1 MRKSTIYMIFILFV
15 AMPLLG
21 MAKEQ
26 VRFRATSQ
34 SEVVVGEQFEIVYTV
49 NAKAR
54 AFVPPDFKGLDVL
67 AGPNTSSSSSIQFI
81 NGKMSQSYTLTYS
94 FVVMAQKEGELE
106 VGPATVTVDGKKY
119 NSNTLQIKVIKGA
132 AAGRMQQSTAAN
144 SRNSGSRSATT
155 AAGAKNISNKDVF
168 IQATVNNKNPY
179 LGQQLVVTYR
189 IYTRVP
195 VSNLSIKKV
204 SSFKGFWS
212 KDLLADNATLQQH
225 NETIN
230 GQQYVVATIRKLAL
244 IPQQTGKL
252 RLEPMALDCNVQLR
266 IKQKR
271 RSGYDPFDDF
281 FNDPFFNQNVRNIK
295 KTLVSNP
302 VSIHVKALPEKGKPA
317 CFDGAVGEFS
327 FKSAIDKADLSTN
340 DALTLSISLTGSG
353 NIELIDAPKVS
364 FPPDFETY
372 DPKITSHINK
382 TGTGVSGSKK
392 FEYLAI
398 PRNPGDFIIK
408 PVSFCFFSPRDG
420 RYHTFHSDTLH
431 IHVIKGKGGGGVV
444 YSGNAQEDIRFIGKD
459 IRHIKEGPYKFRQIN
474 HFFFG
479 SFWYVFFAALPMVVL
494 LLLLILLRILENR
507 QANVSM
513 LKNRKAKKVAK
524 QRLMKAQKLKK
535 QANDVGFYDEIAQAL
550 WGYISDKFNL
560 QSSDLSMDTVKEL
573 LIAQQV
579 NEETMNAFLDVL
591 NNIEFARFAPGDTK
605 GKMENIYSEAMN
617 AIMQAEKSLK

>member
-1 MRKSTIYMIFILFV
+1 MRKSIFYMIFILFV
-15 AMPLLG
+15 AMPLFG

-54 AFVPPDFKGLDVL
+54 AFVSPDFKGLDVL

-94 FVVMAQKEGELE
+94 FVVMAQKEGTLE

-119 NSNTLQIKVIKGA
+119 TSNTLRIKVIQGA
-132 AAGRMQQSTAAN
+132 AGQMQQTKAGTV
-144 SRNSGSRSATT
+144 RNSGSQSATT
-155 AAGAKNISNKDVF
+155 TAGAKNISNKDVF
-168 IQATVNNKNPY
+168 IQATVNNKSPY

-266 IKQKR
+266 VKQKR

-302 VSIHVKALPEKGKPA
+302 VTIRVKPLPEKGKPD
-317 CFDGAVGEFS
+317 CFDGAVGNFS
-327 FKSAIDKADLSTN
+327 FKSAIDKANLSTN
-340 DALTLSISLTGSG
+340 DALTLSIQLTGSG
-353 NIELIDAPKVS
+353 NIELIDAPKVT
-364 FPPDFETY
+364 FPSDFETY

-382 TGTGVSGSKK
+382 TTSGVSGVKK

-408 PVSFCFFSPRDG
+408 PVSFCFFNPRDEK
-420 RYHTFHSDTLH
+420 YHIFRSDTLH
-431 IHVIKGKGGGGVV
+431 IHVKKGKGGGGVV

-459 IRHIKEGPYKFRQIN
+459 IRHIKEGPYNFRQID

-479 SFWYVFFAALPMVVL
+479 SFWYVFFAALPLVIL
-494 LLLLILLRILENR
+494 LLLMILFRILENR

-513 LKNRKAKKVAK
+513 LKNRKANRVAK

-573 LIAQQV
+573 LAAQQV
-579 NEETMNAFLDVL
+579 NEETIKAFLDVL
-591 NNIEFARFAPGDTK
+591 NNIEFARFAPGDAK
-605 GKMENIYSEAMN
+605 GKMENIYSEAIK

>member
-1 MRKSTIYMIFILFV
+1 MSKSIFYMIVILLFGI
-15 AMPLLG
+15 PSYG
-21 MAKEQ
+21 MAENQ

-54 AFVPPDFKGLDVL
+54 GFTPPDFKKLEVL
-67 AGPNTSSSSSIQFI
+67 SGPNTSSSSSIQFI
-81 NGKMSQSYTLTYS
+81 NGRMSQSYTLTYS
-94 FVVMAQKEGELE
+94 FIVMAQQEGTLE
-106 VGPATVTVDGKKY
+106 IGPATVQVNGKKY
-119 NSNTLQIKVIKGA
+119 TSNSLHIKVIKGA
-132 AAGRMQQSTAAN
+132 AGQMQQAVA
-144 SRNSGSRSATT
+144 SGSRHSGSQNVISSAD
-155 AAGAKNISNKDVF
+155 GKNIDNKDVF
-168 IQATVNNKNPY
+168 IRASVNNKNPY

-212 KDLLADNATLQQH
+212 KDLLADNTTLQQH

-266 IKQKR
+266 VKQKR
-271 RSGYDPFDDF
+271 RLGYDPFDDF
-281 FNDPFFNQNVRNIK
+281 FNDPFFNQNVRNVK
-295 KTLVSNP
+295 KTLISNP
-302 VSIHVKALPEKGKPA
+302 VSILVKALPEKGKPA

-340 DALTLSISLTGSG
+340 DALTFSISITGSG

-364 FPPDFETY
+364 FPSDFETY
-372 DPKITSHINK
+372 DPRITSHINK
-382 TGTGVSGSKK
+382 TDYGVSGSKK

-408 PVSFCFFSPRDG
+408 PVSFCFFNPHDG
-420 RYHTFHSDTLH
+420 KYHTFHSDTLR

-479 SFWYVFFAALPMVVL
+479 SFWYIFFAALPMVIL
-494 LLLLILLRILENR
+494 LLLLIFFRILENR

-513 LKNRKAKKVAK
+513 LKNRKAKRIAK

-573 LIAQQV
+573 LIAQHV
-579 NEETMNAFLDVL
+579 NEETMNAFLGVL

-617 AIMQAEKSLK
+617 AIIQAEKSLK

>member
-1 MRKSTIYMIFILFV
+1 MRKSIFYMIVFLLV
-15 AMPLLG
+15 ATPFYA

-26 VRFRATSQ
+26 VNFRAKAQ

-54 AFVPPDFKGLDVL
+54 GFVPPDFKGLDVL

-81 NGKMSQSYTLTYS
+81 NGKMSQSYVLTYS
-94 FVVMAQKEGELE
+94 FVVMAQKEGDIE

-119 NSNTLQIKVIKGA
+119 ASNTLQIKVIKGA
-132 AAGRMQQSTAAN
+132 AGQMNQARAGSN
-144 SRNSGSRSATT
+144 RNSGSRPATT
-155 AAGAKNISNKDVF
+155 AAGTKNITNKDVF
-168 IQATVNNKNPY
+168 VQATVNNKNPY

-252 RLEPMALDCNVQLR
+252 SLEPMALDCNVQLR
-266 IKQKR
+266 VKQKR

-281 FNDPFFNQNVRNIK
+281 FNDPFFNQNVRNVK

-302 VSIHVKALPEKGKPA
+302 VIIRVKPLPEKGKPA
-317 CFDGAVGEFS
+317 CFDGAVGNFG
-327 FKSAIDKADLSTN
+327 FKSAIDKANLSTN
-340 DALTLSISLTGSG
+340 DALTLSLQITGSG

-364 FPPDFETY
+364 FPSDFETY
-372 DPKITSHINK
+372 DPKITSNIK
-382 TGTGVSGSKK
+382 KRASGVSGSKK

-408 PVSFCFFSPRDG
+408 PVSFCFFNPRDG
-420 RYHTFHSDTLH
+420 QYHTFRSDTLH
-431 IHVIKGKGGGGVV
+431 IHVTKGKGGGGVV

-459 IRHIKEGPYKFRQIN
+459 IRHIKEGPYQFRTIN

-479 SFWYVFFAALPMVVL
+479 SFWYVFFAALPVAIL
-494 LLLLILLRILENR
+494 LLMLILFKILENR
-507 QANVSM
+507 QANVSVM
-513 LKNRKAKKVAK
+513 KNRKAKKVAK

-560 QSSDLSMDTVKEL
+560 QSSELSMDTVKEML
-573 LIAQQV
+573 AAQQV
-579 NEETMNAFLDVL
+579 NEETIKAFLDVL
-591 NNIEFARFAPGDTK
+591 NNIEFARFAPGDAK
-605 GKMENIYSEAMN
+605 GKMENIYSEAMQ